1 MNQVYFYPMPRS
13 SNAILPAYRLNP
25 FMNQVYFYFLLL
37 TNKDKPLKCLNP
49 FMNQVYF
56 YAALPKPRRARVCGP
71 VCANSGRMAAKKW
84 KQGCLSSC
92 NLWKCQRKTA
102 CATFAA
108 GILRKCIFSVR
119 YKNGPQRGARS
130 RMDYSPRR
138 LRMRAT
144 FSFCFLES
152 CFPCHLPDACQKA
165 FSASAACRCRGAS
178 SASSCWK
185 SVCAV

>member
-1 MNQVYFYPMPRS
+1 MYCAGQS
-13 SNAILPAYRLNP
+13 SRLKP
-25 FMNQVYFYFLLL
+25 FMNQVYFYR
-37 TNKDKPLKCLNP
+37 NDKAATGKRAGGLKP

-71 VCANSGRMAAKKW
+71 VCANLRRMAAKKW
-84 KQGCLSSC
+84 KQGCLFSC

-108 GILRKCIFSVR
+108 GILRKCIFSVS

-165 FSASAACRCRGAS
+165 FSASAACRCRGAFRL
-178 SASSCWK
+178 SSCWK